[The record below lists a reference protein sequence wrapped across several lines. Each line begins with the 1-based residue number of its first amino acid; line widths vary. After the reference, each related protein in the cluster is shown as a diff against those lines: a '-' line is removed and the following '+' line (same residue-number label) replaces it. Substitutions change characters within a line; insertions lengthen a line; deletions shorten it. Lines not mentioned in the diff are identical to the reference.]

1 MRRLFIDSSTSLMYV
16 AYAKDDIQRDFSIR
30 VAKRD
35 HAKHMVDRIQM
46 ILKRNSVTIKDI
58 DEIIVGVG
66 PGSYT
71 GIRIAVMVAK
81 MIGFTRKMP
90 VRTVS
95 SLYFMTSG
103 YRGRIAAMIDAR
115 RGNVFSCIH
124 EEGNIL
130 LADGLRPYQEL
141 KSHLEELQAE
151 PVFIDEMHYDVSI
164 PDVIRHSVPVEDI
177 HALEPN
183 YLRITE
189 AERTHDQTS
198 DRT

>member
-46 ILKRNSVTIKDI
+46 ILKRNSVTIGDI

-124 EEGNIL
+124 EEGTIL
-130 LADGLRPYQEL
+130 LPDALRPYQEL

-164 PDVIRHSVPVEDI
+164 PDVIRHSVLVEDI

-183 YLRITE
+183 YLRLTE